1 MSDEKAFLG
10 SGWKFPIEVDEVTGR
25 IKTSSYDEDVSEAI
39 KIILMTGKGE
49 RVMSGRFGCDMKKFV
64 FESFNYA
71 VASDMERCVREAL
84 IAWEPRIGEVEVEC
98 RQDKDNPSTI
108 YINVRYKVM
117 ATNNLY
123 NMVYP
128 YYLSEGISS
137 V

>member
-1 MSDEKAFLG
+1 MSDERAFLG

-25 IKTSSYDEDVSEAI
+25 IKTSSYDEDISEAI

-49 RVMSGRFGCDMKKFV
+49 RVMSGKFGCDMKKFV
-64 FESFNYA
+64 FEDFNYA
-71 VASDMERCVREAL
+71 VASDIERCVREAL
-84 IAWEPRIGEVEVEC
+84 IAWEPRIGEVEVKCE
-98 RQDKDNPSTI
+98 QDKSNPSAI
-108 YINVRYKVM
+108 YISVKYRVM

-128 YYLSEGISS
+128 YYLSEGIGS